1 MSGTDDFAYSA
12 FKSQIEAMAEVSDKT
27 FVIADNEQ
35 DGNLAFREQEGG
47 THDGNYASQYT
58 YNGLMW
64 FWSGEN
70 RQEKRFIFPFILRR
84 KLERM
89 PPKQIPGCFI
99 LAEILGNHLPL

>member
-1 MSGTDDFAYSA
+1 M
-12 FKSQIEAMAEVSDKT
+12 
-27 FVIADNEQ
+27 ADNEQ

-70 RQEKRFIFPFILRR
+70 RQKKAVSE
-84 KLERM
+84 
-89 PPKQIPGCFI
+89 
-99 LAEILGNHLPL
+99 